1 MSNIDTFVK
10 ENAKWLIGI
19 VFLAGLAYGE
29 VQNVR
34 TIEERLTKK
43 IKIISV
49 LQKDI
54 LELKINQILIQQ
66 KIKICQTK

>member
-1 MSNIDTFVK
+1 MSSIDTFVK
-10 ENAKWLIGI
+10 DNAKWLIGI

-29 VQNVR
+29 VQNIR
-34 TIEERLTKK
+34 TIEERLNKK

-54 LELKINQILIQQ
+54 LELRINQITIEQQ
-66 KIKICQTK
+66 LKNK

>member
-1 MSNIDTFVK
+1 MSSIDTFVK
-10 ENAKWLIGI
+10 DNAKWLIGI

-29 VQNVR
+29 VQNIR
-34 TIEERLTKK
+34 TIEERLSKK

-54 LELKINQILIQQ
+54 LELRINQITIEQQ
-66 KIKICQTK
+66 LKNK